1 MTSNIITE
9 MSKTL
14 GVVLV
19 LQYRWVKNWYWNW
32 YCIQA
37 FWWSGIG
44 IGIVYTGFKE
54 LVCLGIGIGIVY
66 TMSEKL
72 VLELELFNLRL
83 KNWYELALELELF
96 KQWLKNW
103 YCIGFCLSRFSW
115 VLENWYWSWYWIVS
129 GESIGTGIGAK
140 KVVLLISVTLLNSPL
155 KLAKKRAKIAMFHSQ
170 LWGTKLKGQKHKKY
184 GLLEVPNTIFHVK

>member
-1 MTSNIITE
+1 MEKTTPIANQHKTQSFFLPFMLRVFGGCRDEQDSWYCLGIAIP
-9 MSKTL
+9 MS
-14 GVVLV
+14 
-19 LQYRWVKNWYWNW
+19 KNWYWNW
-32 YCIQA
+32 YCLRA

-96 KQWLKNW
+96 KQ
-103 YCIGFCLSRFSW
+103 
-115 VLENWYWSWYWIVS
+115 
-129 GESIGTGIGAK
+129 
-140 KVVLLISVTLLNSPL
+140 
-155 KLAKKRAKIAMFHSQ
+155 
-170 LWGTKLKGQKHKKY
+170 
-184 GLLEVPNTIFHVK
+184 